1 MHVAFLF
8 QIKNKNKKSEI
19 VEIVEARCSVA
30 VDRLHTTGLR
40 SVAYRVLSKVLPS
53 FYLAGIDPSGFYC
66 VFFFPGF
73 FFYWLLPS
81 CTELLLGLN
90 GFFMLFLGFTEFYW
104 VLLGFTGFYWV
115 LLGFTGFP
123 WVLLGF
129 SGFYMVL
136 LGFTGFHQDS
146 LSFIGFTR
154 FN

>member
-8 QIKNKNKKSEI
+8 QIKNKNKNKSEI

-115 LLGFTGFP
+115 LLGFHGFY
-123 WVLLGF
+123 WVSVGF
-129 SGFYMVL
+129 SGFYWVL
-136 LGFTGFHQDS
+136 LGFTGFHQV
-146 LSFIGFTR
+146 LLGFTR
-154 FN
+154 F